1 MIHQRV
7 FSPTTMSKM
16 KSGDIEVSRDKDKLR
31 EIEVTLDFTPNA
43 LASVLY
49 RQGET
54 VILACVTKADG
65 LPRWFPRD
73 SQRGW
78 VHAEYS
84 LLPGSTDSRFRRER
98 NGAKGRTQ
106 EIERLVARS
115 LRGAID
121 LEQLGPIALTVD
133 CDVLNADGGTR
144 CASITAACIALR
156 LAVRRLINEGE
167 CLPIGL
173 RPSRE
178 DLKNGWKKPNLSEE
192 EKSNHENNVI
202 MNDVAAVS
210 VGLIGDDIYLD
221 LDYILDSNADVDMN
235 VVMTSNREFVEVQGT
250 GEESTYS
257 REQLNS
263 LLDMAEKG
271 NSLLHKMKSKYYQM
285 LIEFSEQLKRI
296 VRWRAC

>member
-7 FSPTTMSKM
+7 FIRATMSKM
-16 KSGDIEVSRDKDKLR
+16 KSGDFEVNREKDKLR

-49 RQGET
+49 RQGDT

-98 NGAKGRTQ
+98 SGAKGRTQ

-156 LAVRRLINEGE
+156 LAVRRLINDGE
-167 CLPIGL
+167 CLPINL

-178 DLKNGWKKPNLSEE
+178 DLKNGWVKPDLTDE
-192 EKSNHENNVI
+192 EKNNHENSVI
-202 MNDVAAVS
+202 TNNVAAVS

-235 VVMTSNREFVEVQGT
+235 VVMTSNGEFVEVQGT
-250 GEESTYS
+250 GEESTYT

-263 LLDMAEKG
+263 LINMAEEG
-271 NSLLHKMKSKYYQM
+271 NSLLHEM
-285 LIEFSEQLKRI
+285 QLE
-296 VRWRAC
+296 VLVDAN